1 MREQIG
7 LLSIIT
13 IAKIAI
19 GMIFPNLIIHV
30 DSFCLPTL
38 FILTKHMKKSENS
51 TV

>member
-19 GMIFPNLIIHV
+19 ELIFPNLY
-30 DSFCLPTL
+30 
-38 FILTKHMKKSENS
+38 NS
-51 TV
+51 GE